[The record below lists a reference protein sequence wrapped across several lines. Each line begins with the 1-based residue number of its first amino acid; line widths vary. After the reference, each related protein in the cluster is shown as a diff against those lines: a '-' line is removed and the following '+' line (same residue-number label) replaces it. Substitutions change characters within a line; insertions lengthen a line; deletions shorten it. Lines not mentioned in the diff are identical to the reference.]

1 MNTDHLLGEVK
12 GLELNNQPGDRTEMP
27 ETEIVRPLKTA
38 GFCILGLGI
47 LVILCNFPLVDM
59 TGWMLNRYL
68 GIELNTFR
76 ILRLHTSFLLLG
88 SFTAIPGF
96 FLTRWHQYRQI
107 VLLQIQAEIDDDR
120 IPRILRWKP
129 ILVVTTLAGILLTL
143 GYYAHLAFDFP
154 LERLIYREDGI
165 VETMTAVFFLSAA
178 SLLFIRSVRKTPD
191 VSPSRGRFWSI
202 VLYGLP
208 AVVCFGI
215 GMEEISWGQRLFNW
229 HTPEFIAAVNYQH
242 ETNFHNLINPSWPI
256 WYQAAGF
263 VFVCLIGLGF
273 YLHIARPHSRWVP
286 LFPNP
291 CLAGIATILI
301 LVTMVPSNEPM
312 EELASVLAVS
322 HALRLYYQ

>member
-1 MNTDHLLGEVK
+1 M
-12 GLELNNQPGDRTEMP
+12 ELDNQPGDRTNMP
-27 ETEIVRPLKTA
+27 EAEVVRPLNTA
-38 GFCILGLGI
+38 GFCLLGFGI
-47 LVILCNFPLVDM
+47 LVMLCNFLLVDM
-59 TGWMLNRYL
+59 TGWILNQYL

-88 SFTAIPGF
+88 SFAAILGF
-96 FLTRWHQYRQI
+96 FLTRWYRYRQI
-107 VLLQIQAEIDDDR
+107 VLLQIQAEIDADH
-120 IPRILRWKP
+120 IPWILRWKP
-129 ILVVTTLAGILLTL
+129 ILALTTLLGILLTL

-154 LERLIYREDGI
+154 LERPIYREDGI
-165 VETMTAVFFLSAA
+165 LETMTAVFFLGAA
-178 SLLFIRSVRKTPD
+178 SLLFIRSFRKTPND
-191 VSPSRGRFWSI
+191 SLGRERFWSI

-208 AVVCFGI
+208 AVVCFVI

-229 HTPEFIAAVNYQH
+229 HTPEFISAVNYQN

-273 YLHIARPHSRWVP
+273 YLHITRPETRWVP
-286 LFPNP
+286 LFPHP

-312 EELASVLAVS
+312 EELASVLAIS
-322 HALRLYYQ
+322 HALRLYYT